1 MCTAKEYLSHSRSL
15 HISLACA
22 IPNPPSPNSETTS
35 TMKGS
40 AFSQKTVNESSRTK
54 GCTVTIGSNV
64 RDGLEAEATTKVY
77 IHRPNEKEEL
87 QQLNNRFS
95 GYIDKV
101 RSLEQKNKALREE
114 IEERTMRLKERGP
127 GIADEYEKEFKE
139 LKELIE
145 KLNKEK
151 NAADIERGNL
161 EEEIDIWN
169 AKCDEE
175 LFLKGEEKAC
185 RNLSQYNESN
195 TFCFLNSCFAQ
206 HFAL

>member
-1 MCTAKEYLSHSRSL
+1 
-15 HISLACA
+15 
-22 IPNPPSPNSETTS
+22 
-35 TMKGS
+35 MKGS
-40 AFSQKTVNESSRTK
+40 TFSQKTVNESSRTK
-54 GCTVTIGSNV
+54 GCAVTLDRNV

-101 RSLEQKNKALREE
+101 RSLEQKNKSLRDE
-114 IEERTMRLKERGP
+114 IEELTRHLKERGP
-127 GIADEYEKEFKE
+127 GIANEYEKEFKE
-139 LKELIE
+139 LKELTE

-151 NAADIERGNL
+151 NAANIERGNL

-175 LFLKGEEKAC
+175 LFLKGEGKAH

-195 TFCFLNSCFAQ
+195 TFCSLNFCFA
-206 HFAL
+206 L